1 MTDSA
6 DLRKE
11 FSERFNQFENRI
23 QPFIERSTIALEKI
37 AATEKAVSDHAIRTD
52 ASFARIHERID
63 DHLADDAAQHRSIRD
78 KIAEVEKQVAVEKP
92 QNGRI
97 REWVDRAALAV
108 IALVGAAAAHGLGW
122 L

>member
-11 FSERFNQFENRI
+11 FNDRFNQFETRI
-23 QPFIERSTIALEKI
+23 QPFIERSTVALEKI
-37 AATEKAVSDHAIRTD
+37 AATEKAVGEHAIRTD
-52 ASFARIHERID
+52 ASFARVFDRLEDHQAEDVAEHRRIHDR
-63 DHLADDAAQHRSIRD
+63 
-78 KIAEVEKQVAVEKP
+78 IAEVEKQVAVERP

-97 REWVDRAALAV
+97 REWVDRGV
-108 IALVGAAAAHGLGW
+108 VSVVVLVGAYVAHALGL

>member
-1 MTDSA
+1 MTESA

-11 FSERFNQFENRI
+11 FNDRFNQFETRI

-37 AATEKAVSDHAIRTD
+37 AATEKAVSEHAIRTD
-52 ASFARIHERID
+52 AGFARIHERLD
-63 DHLADDAAQHRSIRD
+63 DHQADDAEQHRSIRD
-78 KIAEVEKQVAVEKP
+78 RIAEVEKQVAVEKP
-92 QNGRI
+92 QNSRI

-108 IALVGAAAAHGLGW
+108 IALVGAAVAHGLGW